1 MSIPS
6 FGQYAADR
14 QLDEIF
20 DLSGREAEGSLK
32 QNPNEPSRLTY
43 DFTHELPDGTTGK
56 YKVIFKAVN
65 KLILSSPTSSGLQS
79 LNGSFYGILFYG
91 PQGTLLTKNSGMS
104 APVIYQKLLLAIK
117 KLMSQE
123 KVDGLGFTA
132 AEGHMVLPY
141 TRFIEKYLIPLGFK
155 EVEDGKF
162 VSQELIDSLD
172 KEDRESLEWRAG
184 DTASGRSEMVKS
196 MSAVRSMARAQ
207 RRKQAA
213 APKIEAGK
221 FYKNPWGMPVYL
233 FRIRGDTYSL
243 MQQADRGVNKG
254 KFYMADKTDFTGHE
268 SLGQAETVAFLRDL
282 ASSPD
287 DMFVRY
293 GQPSRRSEFSFLI
306 PDEVWGR
313 YGVERPS

>member
-14 QLDEIF
+14 QMDEIF

-32 QNPNEPSRLTY
+32 QNPNEPSMLTY

-65 KLILSSPTSSGLQS
+65 KLILSRPTSSGLQS

-91 PQGTLLTKNSGMS
+91 PQGPLLTKNSGMS
-104 APVIYQKLLLAIK
+104 APVIYQKMLLAIK

-132 AEGHMVLPY
+132 AQGHMVLPY

-162 VSQELIDSLD
+162 VSQKLIDSLD
-172 KEDRESLEWRAG
+172 KEDRESLDGSAG
-184 DTASGRSEMVKS
+184 DTASARSEMVKS
-196 MSAVRSMARAQ
+196 MSAVRSMARER
-207 RRKQAA
+207 RRKQDSV
-213 APKIEAGK
+213 PKIEAGK
-221 FYKNPWGMPVYL
+221 FYKSRYGMPMYL

-243 MQQADRGVNKG
+243 MQQADQGVNKG
-254 KFYMADKTDFTGHE
+254 KFYMVDSWSLTDHE
-268 SLGQAETVAFLRDL
+268 ALGQAETVAFLRDL
-282 ASSPD
+282 ANSPD
-287 DMFVRY
+287 DMFVKY

-313 YGVERPS
+313 HGVQRPS